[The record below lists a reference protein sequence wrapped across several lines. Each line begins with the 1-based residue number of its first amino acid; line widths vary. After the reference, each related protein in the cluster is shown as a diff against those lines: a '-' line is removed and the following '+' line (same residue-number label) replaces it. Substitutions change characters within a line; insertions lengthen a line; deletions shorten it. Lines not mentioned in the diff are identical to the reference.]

1 MLPKKRQSK
10 TRSKK
15 RRTHYKSTLVHTVK
29 CKNTGVEHLPHHAYY
44 HDGILYYKG
53 KPVEDMQKAQYY
65 LNKMIEALKEKHK

>member
-53 KPVEDMQKAQYY
+53 KPVD
-65 LNKMIEALKEKHK
+65 